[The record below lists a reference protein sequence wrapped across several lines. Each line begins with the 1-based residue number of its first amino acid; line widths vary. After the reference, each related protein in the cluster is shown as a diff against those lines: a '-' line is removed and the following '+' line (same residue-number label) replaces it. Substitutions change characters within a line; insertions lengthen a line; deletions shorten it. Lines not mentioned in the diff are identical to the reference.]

1 MNNSLAWYKKP
12 EIRTLTFVGI
22 LLSLLVASDFYF
34 KLRQWDVSEKFRDEL
49 RLSEESILHTLSDIT
64 GYIDTATH
72 RNTISWA
79 DFNGHLSIDN
89 GLHLLIYKNKNLV
102 FWNDIAFQP
111 PSAVSGKAIKGI
123 QGGQLNNGW
132 YIWSEANAG
141 TYRVI
146 LGCLIKSQFSI
157 NNEFLTNNF
166 AVQFGFADGCS
177 LHKDP
182 GIQNI
187 YSQDGRFLFS
197 LDPSTS
203 EFDNGPMPVIQLIL
217 VILCYLYIVKLTVLI
232 YKRIGLLSANPNIA
246 LLMIIIDL
254 FLLRTLQHYF
264 QFPGVLYNSSVFS
277 PAIYSSSVLLSSLG
291 DLLLYAILV
300 FVSAVLFRRYFSIQN
315 ASGKGLTSKIIFVIL
330 PLNVFIALFFVFTGY
345 ITQRLIMDSTF
356 SLKLQDI
363 SAFSAQSGVA
373 LLILAIL
380 YAASWLFASRVLTQ
394 CFRAVCQKSGPSV
407 GSRRDLWIILPV
419 AGIISITTYL
429 IFPVFSDYVPGVAL
443 VTYLIFIFIIN
454 RYYSGNGTPITL
466 PRILLVI
473 AIFSLFGTLTMNE
486 ANRTKDHQITDAL
499 AKKLA
504 EGRNPVTEMKF
515 ESLQQQILG
524 DSAWWN
530 VIYGQFSDGIVK
542 PEDLNDRFKMHFLDG
557 FWTRYDIQVTLCDT
571 GNILTIQPG
580 TYQVSCRDYF
590 SQLIEQFGKRSVT
603 EGFFYMD
610 YGDGQENYLA
620 WLSPD
625 ITEINHSGFGIFLEL
640 SLNAVMGDPGFPALL
655 TDGQSTKVNL
665 LPGQSIAIY
674 QDKKLTYS
682 SGSFQYPVNI
692 DQCEVNVFR
701 KDISGKST
709 TMHEVYPF
717 GPVKCLVIS
726 SEKPS
731 IFSRITPFSYL
742 FFMFALS
749 VVIYKITETSL
760 RGKSPLPKT
769 MRNRL
774 YLIFIGILVLTLF
787 ATGIVQVLNL
797 LKINENKDISNL
809 KERSSSIRIE
819 LQHKFGKA
827 DSFTTIS
834 AEQIGNFLVKLSN
847 VFFAE
852 INCFDSAG
860 ILIAT
865 NRPNL
870 FSSGIIA
877 SRVPPD
883 AMLQLKSGGKTLF
896 INKESIGKMTFY
908 SAYLPF
914 YNDQD
919 KLLGYINL
927 PYYSRQDE
935 SKREIA
941 SFVVTFLNVYIL
953 LLILGIMITIVISD
967 YFTASL
973 VMLTGRL
980 SKFRLDKRNEKISWR
995 SDDEIGQLVGEYN
1008 RMVEEL
1014 DKSARLLAKSERE
1027 SAWREMARQV
1037 AHEIKN
1043 PLTPLKLSAQH
1054 LQKAWNDKTPD
1065 IDIRINRFLST
1076 LVTQIDTLSEIAGNF
1091 SDFAKMPATNPVI
1104 VEVKEVVD
1112 FVVSMYPL
1120 SEKSSIEVI
1129 APESRYPV
1137 KADRKQLI
1145 RVFTNLVN
1153 NALQSYGEAP
1163 PGPVKIIF
1171 QTENNRVR
1179 ISVSDEG
1186 SGIPEMMT
1194 DQIFRPGF
1202 TTKATG
1208 MGLGLSIVRAIL
1220 TDINAEIE
1228 HTPNTSGGSV
1238 FIVVIPLINEP
1249 ESYVDN
1255 MPITTTIS

>member
-34 KLRQWDVSEKFRDEL
+34 NLRQRYVSAKFKDEL
-49 RLSEESILHTLSDIT
+49 RLREELILNSISDIT
-64 GYIDTATH
+64 GYIDTSAF

-89 GLHLLIYKNKNLV
+89 DLHLLIYENKNLV

-123 QGGQLNNGW
+123 QGGQLSNGW
-132 YIWSEANAG
+132 YIWSEANTG

-146 LGCLIKSQFSI
+146 LGYLIKSQFSI

-166 AVQFGFADGCS
+166 AGKFGIADGCS
-177 LHKDP
+177 LHKLP

-187 YSQDGRFLFS
+187 YSLDGRFLFS

-203 EFDNGPMPVIQLIL
+203 DFDNGLLPVIQLIL
-217 VILCYLYIVKLTVLI
+217 VILCYLYIVNLTVLI
-232 YKRIGLLSANPNIA
+232 YKRIGLLSAQPNIA

-264 QFPGVLYNSSVFS
+264 QFPGVLYNSSLFS
-277 PAIYSSSVLLSSLG
+277 PAIYSSSALLSSLG
-291 DLLLYAILV
+291 DLLLYAILL
-300 FVSAVLFRRYFSIQN
+300 FVSAVLFHRYFSIQN
-315 ASGKGLTSKIIFVIL
+315 ASAKRLTSKIIFVLL
-330 PLNVFIALFFVFTGY
+330 PLNVFIALFFVFTGF

-363 SAFSAQSGVA
+363 SAFSAKSGVA

-380 YAASWLFASRVLTQ
+380 YAASWLFASRALTQ
-394 CFRAVCQKSGPSV
+394 SFRAVCQQSGHSF

-419 AGIISITTYL
+419 AGLISILTFL
-429 IFPVFSDYVPGVAL
+429 IFHIFSDYVPGVAL
-443 VTYLIFIFIIN
+443 ITYLIFIIIIN
-454 RYYSGNGTPITL
+454 RYYSGNEIPITL

-473 AIFSLFGTLTMNE
+473 AIYSLFGTLTMND

-530 VIYGQFSDGIVK
+530 VIYEQFSDGIVK
-542 PEDLNDRFKMHFLDG
+542 PEDLNDRFKMHFLDS
-557 FWTRYDIQVTLCDT
+557 FWTRYDIQVTLCDS

-580 TYQVSCRDYF
+580 AFQVSCRDYF
-590 SQLIEQFGKRSVT
+590 SQLIGQFGKNSVT
-603 EGFFYMD
+603 GGLFYMD
-610 YGDGQENYLA
+610 YGDGKENYLA

-625 ITEINHSGFGIFLEL
+625 ITEINHSGFGIYLEL
-640 SLNAVMGDPGFPALL
+640 SLNTVLGDPGFPALL
-655 TDGQSTKVNL
+655 TDGQSNKVNL
-665 LPGQSIAIY
+665 LPEQSFAIY

-682 SGSFQYPVNI
+682 AGSFQYPYKI
-692 DQCEVNVFR
+692 DRCEENVFR
-701 KDISGKST
+701 KDIAGNN

-731 IFSRITPFSYL
+731 LFTRITPFSYL

-749 VVIYKITETSL
+749 VVIFNITDTLL

-797 LKINENKDISNL
+797 LKINEKKDISNL

-819 LQHKFGKA
+819 LQHKFGKTDA
-827 DSFTTIS
+827 FKAIP
-834 AEQIGNFLVKLSN
+834 AEQMSNFLVKLSN

-852 INCFDSAG
+852 INCFDSTG
-860 ILIAT
+860 TLIAT

-877 SRVPPD
+877 SRIHPE

-953 LLILGIMITIVISD
+953 LLILGIIITIVISD

-973 VMLTGRL
+973 VTLTGRL
-980 SKFRLDKRNEKISWR
+980 SKFRLDKRNEKITWR

-1014 DKSARLLAKSERE
+1014 DKSARLLAMSERE

-1091 SDFAKMPATNPVI
+1091 SDFAKMPATNHEI

-1120 SEKSSIEVI
+1120 SEKSSIEVM
-1129 APESRYPV
+1129 ASENRYPV
-1137 KADRKQLI
+1137 KADRKQLV

-1153 NALQSYGEAP
+1153 NALQSYGQAP

-1179 ISVSDEG
+1179 ISVTDEG

-1194 DQIFRPGF
+1194 EQIFRPGF
-1202 TTKATG
+1202 STKATG
-1208 MGLGLSIVRAIL
+1208 MGLGLSIVKAIL
-1220 TDINAEIE
+1220 TDINAEIKY
-1228 HTPNTSGGSV
+1228 TPNTSGGSV
-1238 FIVVIPLINEP
+1238 FIVVIPIINEP
-1249 ESYVDN
+1249 ESSVDN
-1255 MPITTTIS
+1255 ICVTNKIS